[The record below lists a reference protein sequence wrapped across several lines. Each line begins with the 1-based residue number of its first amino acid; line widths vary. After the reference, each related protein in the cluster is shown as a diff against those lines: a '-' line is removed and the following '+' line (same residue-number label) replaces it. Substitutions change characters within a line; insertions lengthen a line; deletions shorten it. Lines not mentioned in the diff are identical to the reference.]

1 MSERRRFPGIRRLLA
16 AFERRL
22 LSLLLLYG
30 TGRVLLSLTGL
41 LLALFALDRM
51 FEPPVWFRLVLLAV
65 GIYGV
70 GKVAFRSLL
79 VPLRER
85 PDSADLAALLER
97 FHPGMRDLLAT
108 AVEVDRIYPGE
119 SRELKEAAA
128 GQAEQRLT
136 EIDLREPAPSGAARR
151 SVSRGLAGVAVLVA
165 LAWLQPTEARI
176 FFDRL
181 FGGTTPWPQATT
193 LVMLEPYAGGEQL
206 ALEKLTPDIWR
217 LQVAQGTALTLRVR
231 AEGEIPDQVVADGPR
246 GRRNMQSVGD
256 GEFILRLPALE
267 GEEEWRF
274 EGGDDDDGTPLLQI
288 APGFAP
294 TIDEWLVQV
303 GAPAYTG
310 QASFV
315 SEANE
320 FRVPQGSQLS
330 VRFVTDL
337 EAAEVSLR
345 HLDGSRQSLQ
355 AVDGAFQFEKLAD
368 RSGEIAVELVG
379 KDGFRNA
386 NAAVLRWQAEPDAK
400 PSLRFVFPSSRW
412 STVAGGRIPLVLHAS
427 DDYGM
432 SSVTLQED
440 GATEGWEVALGS
452 DSTLVNHRELRIA
465 PAPSAENFGADFRMR
480 FLARGLD
487 HATPLPQPGNAQ
499 TPWIE
504 VLSPASFEEQLG
516 ERMVRVRERVE
527 DLIERLQPIL
537 EGTAGSQL
545 TPLALRMDRELEG
558 LTVDLEQAL
567 LERIFAGLDRGSG
580 AIEPLAADLVR
591 NGLPPAGATV
601 AALRAPGVPV
611 LLDRSA
617 LLLQLAGRMQAAGG
631 APAAALRQATLAGED
646 PIPAAQELD
655 LALRAVLDDLL
666 AWEDFQSA
674 VDLLRGLLDRQRSLY
689 LRTQEAS
696 GR

>member
-1 MSERRRFPGIRRLLA
+1 LSERRRFPGIRRLLS

-41 LLALFALDRM
+41 LLALFALDRL

-70 GKVAFRSLL
+70 GKVAFRTLL

-108 AVEVDRIYPGE
+108 AVEVNRIYPGE

-128 GQAEQRLT
+128 EQAEQKLS
-136 EIDLREPAPSGAARR
+136 EIDLRVPAPSGVARR
-151 SVSRGLAGVAVLVA
+151 SATRGMAGIAVLLV

-206 ALEKLTPDIWR
+206 PLEELTPDLWR
-217 LQVAQGTALTLRVR
+217 LQVAQGTALTLRIR
-231 AEGEIPDQVVADGPR
+231 ADGVVPDQVIAEGPR

-267 GEEEWRF
+267 GDEEWRF

-288 APGFAP
+288 APGYAP
-294 TIDEWLVQV
+294 TVAEWLVQV
-303 GAPAYTG
+303 APPEYTG
-310 QASFV
+310 QASFA

-320 FRVPQGSQLS
+320 YRVPQGSRLA

-345 HLDGSRQSLQ
+345 NLDGSRQTLQ
-355 AVDGAFQFEKLAD
+355 AIDGAFEFSARAD

-400 PSLRFVFPSSRW
+400 PSLRFLFPSGRW
-412 STVAGGRIPLVLHAS
+412 STVAGGRIPLVVQAS
-427 DDYGM
+427 DDYGLA
-432 SSVTLQED
+432 SVLLRED
-440 GATEGWEVALGS
+440 GAAEGWELALG
-452 DSTLVNHRELRIA
+452 DDPTQLLHQELRIA
-465 PAPSAENFGADFRMR
+465 PEPSAENFGADFRMR
-480 FLARGLD
+480 FLAQGLD
-487 HATPLPQPGNAQ
+487 QASPLPQAGDAQ
-499 TPWIE
+499 TPWVE

-537 EGTAGSQL
+537 EGSAGSQL
-545 TPLALRMDRELEG
+545 TPLARRMDRELEG

-580 AIEPLAADLVR
+580 AIEPIAADLVR

-601 AALRAPGVPV
+601 AAMRAPGVPA
-611 LLDRSA
+611 LLDRAA

-631 APAAALRQATLAGED
+631 APATALREATLAGKD
-646 PIPAAQELD
+646 PVPAAQELD
-655 LALRAVLDDLL
+655 KALRAVLDDLL

>member
-1 MSERRRFPGIRRLLA
+1 LSERRRFPGIRRLLS

-30 TGRVLLSLTGL
+30 TGRVLLSLTGV
-41 LLALFALDRM
+41 LLALFALDRL
-51 FEPPVWFRLVLLAV
+51 FEPPVWFRLMLLAV
-65 GIYGV
+65 GIYLV
-70 GKVAFRSLL
+70 GKVALRSLL
-79 VPLRER
+79 LPLRER

-108 AVEVDRIYPGE
+108 AVEVETIHPGE
-119 SRELKEAAA
+119 SREFKEAAA
-128 GQAEQRLT
+128 EQAEQKLA
-136 EIDLREPAPSGAARR
+136 EIDLRVPAPSGAARR
-151 SVSRGLAGVAVLVA
+151 SVSRGIAGVALLLA
-165 LAWLQPTEARI
+165 LAWLQPTETRI

-181 FGGTTPWPQATT
+181 FGGITPWPQATT
-193 LVMLEPYAGGEQL
+193 LVMLDPYAGGEQL
-206 ALEKLTPDIWR
+206 PLDEITPDIWR

-231 AEGEIPDQVVADGPR
+231 ADGEVPDQVVAAGPR
-246 GRRNMQSVGD
+246 GRRNMQNVGE
-256 GEFILRLPALE
+256 GEFILRIPALE
-267 GEEEWRF
+267 GDEEWRF

-288 APGFAP
+288 APGYAP
-294 TIDEWLVQV
+294 TVAEWLVQI
-303 GAPAYTG
+303 APPEYTG
-310 QASFV
+310 QASFA

-320 FRVPQGSQLS
+320 YRVPQGSQLA

-337 EAAEVSLR
+337 ETAEVSLR
-345 HLDGSRQSLQ
+345 HLDGSRRSLE
-355 AVDGAFQFEKLAD
+355 AVEGAFEFEVLAD
-368 RSGEIAVELVG
+368 RSGEIAVELIG
-379 KDGFRNA
+379 NDGFRNA

-400 PSLRFVFPSSRW
+400 PSLRYLFPSGRW
-412 STVAGGRIPLVLHAS
+412 STVAGGRIPLVLQAS
-427 DDYGM
+427 DDYGLA
-432 SSVTLQED
+432 SVLLRED
-440 GATEGWEVALGS
+440 GAADAWEVALGA
-452 DSTLVNHRELRIA
+452 DPTLVQHRELRIA
-465 PAPSAENFGADFRMR
+465 PEPSAENFGADFRMR
-480 FLARGLD
+480 FLAEGLD
-487 HATPLPQPGNAQ
+487 RAAPLPQLGKAQ

-545 TPLALRMDRELEG
+545 TPLARRMDRELEG
-558 LTVDLEQAL
+558 LTLDLEQAL
-567 LERIFAGLDRGSG
+567 LERIFAGMDRGSG
-580 AIEPLAADLVR
+580 AIEALAAGLVS
-591 NGLPPAGATV
+591 NGPPPAGDTV
-601 AALRAPGVPV
+601 AALRAPGVPA
-611 LLDRSA
+611 LLDRAA
-617 LLLQLAGRMQAAGG
+617 LLMQLAGRMRAASD
-631 APAAALRQATLAGED
+631 APAAALREATLARED

>member
-1 MSERRRFPGIRRLLA
+1 LSERRRFPGIRRLLA

-41 LLALFALDRM
+41 LLALFALDRL

-70 GKVAFRSLL
+70 GKVAFRTLL

-108 AVEVDRIYPGE
+108 AVEVDRICPGE

-128 GQAEQRLT
+128 EQAEQKLA
-136 EIDLREPAPSGAARR
+136 EIDLRVPAPSGIARR
-151 SVSRGLAGVAVLVA
+151 SVSRGLAGVAVMVA
-165 LAWLQPTEARI
+165 LAWLQPAEARI
-176 FFDRL
+176 FLDRL
-181 FGGTTPWPQATT
+181 IGGTTPWPQATT

-206 ALEKLTPDIWR
+206 PLEQLTPDIWR

-231 AEGEIPDQVVADGPR
+231 AEGEIPDQVVAEGPR
-246 GRRNMQSVGD
+246 GRRNMQSVGE

-267 GEEEWRF
+267 GDEEWRF

-288 APGFAP
+288 APGYAP
-294 TIDEWLVQV
+294 TVSEWLVQV
-303 GAPAYTG
+303 APPEYTG
-310 QASFV
+310 QASFA

-320 FRVPQGSQLS
+320 YRVPQGSQLS

-345 HLDGSRQSLQ
+345 HLDGSRQSLE
-355 AVDGAFQFEKLAD
+355 AVDGAFGFVALAD
-368 RSGEIAVELVG
+368 RSGEIAIELVG
-379 KDGFRNA
+379 NDGFRNA

-400 PSLRFVFPSSRW
+400 PSLRYLFPSGRW
-412 STVAGGRIPLVLHAS
+412 STVAGGRIPLVLQAS
-427 DDYGM
+427 DDYGLA
-432 SSVTLQED
+432 SVILRED
-440 GATEGWEVALGS
+440 GAAEGWEVALGA
-452 DSTLVNHRELRIA
+452 DTTLVNHRELRIA
-465 PAPSAENFGADFRMR
+465 PEPSAENFGADFRMR
-480 FLARGLD
+480 FLAQGLD
-487 HATPLPQPGNAQ
+487 RATPLPQPGNAQ

-504 VLSPASFEEQLG
+504 VLSLASFEEQLG

-537 EGTAGSQL
+537 EGSAGSQL
-545 TPLALRMDRELEG
+545 TPLARRMDRELEG

-567 LERIFAGLDRGSG
+567 LERVFAGLDRGSG
-580 AIEPLAADLVR
+580 AIEPLAAELVR

-631 APAAALRQATLAGED
+631 APASALREATLAGAD

>member
-1 MSERRRFPGIRRLLA
+1 MNERRRFPGIRRLLA

-41 LLALFALDRM
+41 LLALFALDRL
-51 FEPPVWFRLVLLAV
+51 FEPPVWFRLMLLAV

-108 AVEVDRIYPGE
+108 AVEVETINPGE

-128 GQAEQRLT
+128 EQAEQKLS
-136 EIDLREPAPSGAARR
+136 EIDLRVPAPSGSARR
-151 SVSRGLAGVAVLVA
+151 SVLRGMGAVAVLLV
-165 LAWLQPTEARI
+165 LAWLQPSEARI

-206 ALEKLTPDIWR
+206 PLEQLTPDLWR

-231 AEGEIPDQVVADGPR
+231 ADGEIPDQVVAEGPR
-246 GRRNMQSVGD
+246 GRRNMQSVGE

-267 GEEEWRF
+267 GDEEWRF

-288 APGFAP
+288 APGYAP
-294 TIDEWLVQV
+294 TVSEWLVQV
-303 GAPAYTG
+303 APPEYTG
-310 QASFV
+310 QAAFA

-320 FRVPQGSQLS
+320 YRVPQGSRIA

-337 EAAEVSLR
+337 VASEVSLR
-345 HLDGSRQSLQ
+345 HLDGSRQTLE
-355 AVDGAFQFEKLAD
+355 AVDGSFAFEALAD
-368 RSGEIAVELVG
+368 RSGEIAVELVD

-400 PSLRFVFPSSRW
+400 PSLRYLFPSGRW

-427 DDYGM
+427 DDYGLA
-432 SSVTLQED
+432 SVVLRED
-440 GATEGWEVALGS
+440 GANEGWELELGS
-452 DSTLVNHRELRIA
+452 DPTVLNHQELRIA
-465 PAPSAENFGADFRMR
+465 PEPSAENFGSDFRMR
-480 FLARGLD
+480 FLAQGLD
-487 HATPLPQPGNAQ
+487 RATPLPQSGEAQ
-499 TPWIE
+499 TAWIE

-537 EGTAGSQL
+537 EGSAGSQL
-545 TPLALRMDRELEG
+545 TPLARRMDRELEG

-567 LERIFAGLDRGSG
+567 LERIFAGMDRGSG
-580 AIEPLAADLVR
+580 AVEPLATELVR

-601 AALRAPGVPV
+601 AALRAPGVPA
-611 LLDRSA
+611 LLDRAA
-617 LLLQLAGRMQAAGG
+617 LLLQLAGRMQAAGD
-631 APAAALRQATLAGED
+631 APAAALREATLAGND

-655 LALRAVLDDLL
+655 QALRAVLDELL